1 MTLET
6 KFGIGDKIIYREY
19 RREITTSGTIVA
31 FTYSDRGISYAV
43 QTSISV
49 IGGIPEEYITKKED

>member
-6 KFGIGDKIIYREY
+6 KFDIGDKVIYREY
-19 RREITTSGTIVA
+19 DRKMTTSGTIAA
-31 FTYSDRGISYAV
+31 FTYSDKGITYAV

-49 IGGIPEEYITKKED
+49 IGGIPEDYITIKED